1 MGSYRLSS
9 RKREE
14 SGRKL
19 VLVTGRVISDLV
31 VACDV
36 LDLFDYVVAENG
48 AVLYK
53 PATRESILLA
63 EPPPVRFVNEL
74 RARRVFPLSTGEVIL
89 ATSQAQE
96 HKVLTAIRDLGL
108 ELNIIFNKG
117 SVMVLPAGVN
127 KGSGLAAALHKMQL
141 SPHNAIGI
149 GDAEN
154 DHAFLEL
161 CECSV
166 AVGNALPAVKDR
178 CDLVMAPANGRGVA
192 ELISML
198 LAENS
203 FPEHSVGRRT
213 AGSKPAPKRS
223 PPKTCR

>member
-1 MGSYRLSS
+1 MHFAVLALDYDGTIAMEGSVADSTARAL
-9 RKREE
+9 RRIRE

-19 VLVTGRVISDLV
+19 VLVTGRIISDLI

-53 PATRESILLA
+53 PATRKIIPLA
-63 EPPPVRFVNEL
+63 QAPPARFIDEL
-74 RARRVFPLSTGEVIL
+74 RARRVFPLSTGEVIV
-89 ATSQAQE
+89 ATSLPQE
-96 HKVLTAIRDLGL
+96 HKVLTAIRDFGL
-108 ELNIIFNKG
+108 ELNIILNKG

-127 KGSGLAAALHKMQL
+127 KGSGLAAALHKMRL

-161 CECSV
+161 WTEGLSPPSAFSCIRW
-166 AVGNALPAVKDR
+166 A
-178 CDLVMAPANGRGVA
+178 
-192 ELISML
+192 I
-198 LAENS
+198 
-203 FPEHSVGRRT
+203 
-213 AGSKPAPKRS
+213 AGSRE
-223 PPKTCR
+223 R

>member
-1 MGSYRLSS
+1 MHFAVLALDYDGTIAMDGSVADSTARAL
-9 RKREE
+9 RRIRE

-19 VLVTGRVISDLV
+19 VLVTGRIISDLI

-53 PATRESILLA
+53 PATREIIPLA
-63 EPPPVRFVNEL
+63 EAPPARFIDEL
-74 RARRVFPLSTGEVIL
+74 RARRVFPLSTGEVIV
-89 ATSQAQE
+89 ATSLPQE
-96 HKVLTAIRDLGL
+96 HKVLTAIRDFGL

-178 CDLVMAPANGRGVA
+178 CDLVMASANGRGVA
-192 ELISML
+192 ELISLL
-198 LAENS
+198 LAGNL
-203 FPEHSVGRRT
+203 PQT
-213 AGSKPAPKRS
+213 
-223 PPKTCR
+223 